1 MLNLLRAAS
10 ALLFFLSL
18 AVAFPLAHLLDSD
31 LGAAG
36 RQGFLIME
44 SSGETSPTTLR
55 DELVRY
61 AKDRHITVG
70 LEQVEAT
77 AEGSTQHLYV
87 AAGEDS
93 STMSTW
99 LRTGYSGFDPS
110 VNVSVSPLSEAPLTD
125 AGGLYHVASDKAQ
138 VRDLQRHVESLGF
151 TATPIELN
159 WTYFLDKPITLTI
172 VAALLLIATVTLG
185 GVLLRARDYAI
196 RRIHGHGLWRIIGG
210 DLRDL
215 FPAALL
221 SFIVCGALSA
231 LALYLYNGFHAAGLY
246 ARCAAVLLVAGGTVL
261 LLSHLI
267 GVATLHLVSLVP
279 ALNGKIPSAS
289 VSLGTYVLR
298 FFALVTALATVGAV
312 VSMTLEL
319 QFQRSQQEL
328 WRAHNEAV
336 AFQIS
341 TRTGDTNG
349 DVAPALRAADER
361 SELLLCMVSEDL
373 SRSPNTLV
381 VNSLFAEQELSLP
394 ASETPQPGEALILI
408 PEGAPAEHVASA
420 RQRVLFE
427 AEYAGI
433 PAPHV
438 TEKPIPGDTEVFTY
452 ASSFGFTIPE
462 ATVSGVPIVVLPRG
476 LETLADRNLVAPATQ
491 LQLFAANGET
501 MQKIMSDPS
510 AGPYIAGHFTA
521 LSHWEEAHAKAQ
533 SQFRFQSI
541 NLGILVLVVTAYV
554 LGSAAVYQ
562 TRHRQRLTVTDL
574 MGGSPWKA
582 RLGLLAIEAAFL
594 LVPAA
599 WLLHRH
605 RAYEEAA
612 LTAMP
617 RDVLRSMAVTPEL
630 VAATIGISAI
640 WALACLAM
648 SAHLGRIYS
657 RTPAR

>member
-1 MLNLLRAAS
+1 M
-10 ALLFFLSL
+10 
-18 AVAFPLAHLLDSD
+18 
-31 LGAAG
+31 
-36 RQGFLIME
+36 
-44 SSGETSPTTLR
+44 
-55 DELVRY
+55 
-61 AKDRHITVG
+61 
-70 LEQVEAT
+70 
-77 AEGSTQHLYV
+77 
-87 AAGEDS
+87 
-93 STMSTW
+93 
-99 LRTGYSGFDPS
+99 
-110 VNVSVSPLSEAPLTD
+110 
-125 AGGLYHVASDKAQ
+125 
-138 VRDLQRHVESLGF
+138 
-151 TATPIELN
+151 
-159 WTYFLDKPITLTI
+159 
-172 VAALLLIATVTLG
+172 
-185 GVLLRARDYAI
+185 
-196 RRIHGHGLWRIIGG
+196 
-210 DLRDL
+210 
-215 FPAALL
+215 
-221 SFIVCGALSA
+221 
-231 LALYLYNGFHAAGLY
+231 
-246 ARCAAVLLVAGGTVL
+246 
-261 LLSHLI
+261 
-267 GVATLHLVSLVP
+267 
-279 ALNGKIPSAS
+279 
-289 VSLGTYVLR
+289 
-298 FFALVTALATVGAV
+298 
-312 VSMTLEL
+312 
-319 QFQRSQQEL
+319 
-328 WRAHNEAV
+328 

-361 SELLLCMVSEDL
+361 GELLLCLVSEDL

-394 ASETPQPGEALILI
+394 ASETPQPGEALILV

-420 RQRVLFE
+420 REKVLYE

-452 ASSFGFTIPE
+452 ASSFGFTLPE

-491 LQLFAANGET
+491 LQLFAANGEA

-640 WALACLAM
+640 WALTCLAM